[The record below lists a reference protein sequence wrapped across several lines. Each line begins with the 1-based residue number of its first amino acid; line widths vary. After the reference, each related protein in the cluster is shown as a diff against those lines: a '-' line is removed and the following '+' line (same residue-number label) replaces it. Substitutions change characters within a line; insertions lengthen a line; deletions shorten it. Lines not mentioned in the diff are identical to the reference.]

1 MVISLSYKVPATFF
15 CYKLR
20 SYLPDSVKVKIVMG
34 LSLKGCNGRVKGSVP
49 AGGDY
54 IVLDLLALG

>member
-20 SYLPDSVKVKIVMG
+20 SYLSDSVKVKIVTG
-34 LSLKGCNGRVKGSVP
+34 LSLKSCTGRVKGSVP